1 MSTPK
6 FKYTTKFEN
15 VVLASGDVDNFQ
27 LSKASLDSLQGLI
40 PADVDLDRNI
50 DIMAVAFNAAV
61 INKFNK
67 NGDGIDTATAINIKD
82 LFVHK
87 PTNIEHDKDQVVG
100 HIVSSAFSKYDDTSS
115 ILSEAEVN
123 ETKGAFNISL
133 GAIVYRTVNPE
144 FADLLTEASNK
155 DSDYYMNVS
164 ASWEIGFNDYAIAVG
179 SDDLEN
185 AAIISEPALI
195 EEFSKHLKS
204 FGGDGRLE
212 DGTPV
217 HRLIVG
223 EIYPLGIGFTTNP
236 AADVCGVYVE
246 QDEIKE
252 EPESKST
259 VNEVI
264 KRERARQ
271 EKSSLLNTPNVIQ
284 ENHQISSDIMETE
297 KLITEFKELLD
308 EKMKAK
314 DFSEDAVASITK
326 VFHDAIKERSEDYVD
341 EIEKAKAE
349 KEEAESAQEALNTQ
363 VSDLETKLQSTEEK
377 LQALEEEA
385 RQREATARFNARMEE
400 VDSGY
405 ELSDEDRTIVAS
417 EIQELEDSDE
427 AFAAYQEKLAVVFKH
442 KSKEFIEQLAKE
454 MEDKIQSEV
463 EKRLGTASASTEET
477 TEETTEQTEE
487 VDTDVIEEV
496 LEKVEATT
504 EQIANNNV
512 ESAESDESLR
522 NRFAKTF
529 KDSVKFSF

>member
-1 MSTPK
+1 MSAPQ

-40 PADVDLDRNI
+40 PSDVDLNRNI

-67 NGDGIDTATAINIKD
+67 NGDGIDTAAAVNIKD

-100 HIVSSAFSKYDDTSS
+100 HIVSSAFSKYDDTSN
-115 ILSEAEVN
+115 ILSEAEVS

-133 GAIVYRTVNPE
+133 GAIIYKTVNPE

-179 SDDLEN
+179 SDDLES

-252 EPESKST
+252 DPESKST
-259 VNEVI
+259 INEVI
-264 KRERARQ
+264 KREQAKR
-271 EKSSLLNTPNVIQ
+271 EKSSLLKRPNVIQ
-284 ENHQISSDIMETE
+284 ENPQISSDIMETE

-341 EIEKAKAE
+341 EVEKAKAE
-349 KEEAESAQEALNTQ
+349 KQEAESAQEALNTQ

-385 RQREATARFNARMEE
+385 NQREATARFNARMEE

-405 ELSDEDRTIVAS
+405 ELTDADRTIVAS

-463 EKRLGTASASTEET
+463 EKRLGTSSASTEET

-512 ESAESDESLR
+512 ESSESDDSLR